1 MSEQNQILPTSLKQ
15 EFIFQNVIL
24 CHPHSILL
32 SLKAK
37 ETGNKNADSYSD
49 ISKEYVVK
57 IVYKEYY
64 NSTLHQ
70 ILPTFSDSLFLLPQQ
85 IKSEQ
90 GKVFLVYPKAT
101 PIAMYLQSHPFTM
114 LDIQNMV
121 QDIGN
126 AVILLHQNG
135 WSHGD
140 IAPANI
146 YITPD
151 NHFILGDFSSS
162 RPLSRRN
169 KTKNKCTGAT
179 YTNSNIQKKPLLY
192 QDIYSFSMM
201 LYLFLHQGKHPG
213 KKSPSSYT
221 PNPKDRFPNCTSFLF
236 ESLTISE
243 KFQKACPDFSTY
255 LVSVQSYLQMD
266 ARIQKE
272 NSIILR
278 FDPLISDVF
287 EEQTRPLEK
296 NTIPA
301 ASILK
306 YSFLIASIIFS
317 LLCFSFSKI
326 STPQHNIAKEKQN
339 SSSNDTEK
347 NKITYSPLKNAST
360 PDITSGQ
367 ISIPTNPPPTPS
379 ETNTTLAIT
388 PKPTIIYD
396 ISNSKYYDTDYLDE
410 ISFPNQATILF
421 ADHNFFT
428 KTSFFYSLY
437 SLKELYL
444 NHNQIQSVSGI
455 SCLKSLRILDL
466 SDNKLTDIRDLSCLT
481 QLHTLNLSYNHQI
494 SQITAIKKMKH
505 LQTLIITNTNI
516 TEQQIKELKKSLP
529 NLTIYY

>member
-1 MSEQNQILPTSLKQ
+1 MSEQSKILPTSLKQ

-32 SLKAK
+32 LLKAK
-37 ETGNKNADSYSD
+37 ETGNNADDYSD
-49 ISKEYVVK
+49 TAKEYVVK
-57 IVYKEYY
+57 IVCKEYY
-64 NSTLHQ
+64 NSILHQ

-90 GKVFLVYPKAT
+90 GKVFLIYPKAT
-101 PIAMYLQSHPFTM
+101 PIATYLQSQPFTI

-135 WSHGD
+135 WLHGD
-140 IAPANI
+140 IAPGNI
-146 YITPD
+146 YITSD

-169 KTKNKCTGAT
+169 RIKNKYTGAT

-201 LYLFLHQGKHPG
+201 LYLFLHHGKHPN
-213 KKSPSSYT
+213 KKKLSSNT
-221 PNPKDRFPNCTSFLF
+221 PIPKDRFPNCTSFLY
-236 ESLTISE
+236 ESLSLSG
-243 KFQKACPDFSTY
+243 KFQKAYPDFSTY
-255 LVSVQSYLQMD
+255 LASLQSYLHMD
-266 ARIQKE
+266 AKTQKE
-272 NSIILR
+272 NSTILR
-278 FDPLISDVF
+278 FDPTISDAF

-301 ASILK
+301 SSIIK
-306 YSFLIASIIFS
+306 YGFLIASTIFFFF
-317 LLCFSFSKI
+317 CFSFSKI
-326 STPQHNIAKEKQN
+326 STPQHNIAKEKTY
-339 SSSNDTEK
+339 SSSIDTDN
-347 NKITYSPLKNAST
+347 NKTTCIPYRNTST
-360 PDITSGQ
+360 PEFTPNHT
-367 ISIPTNPPPTPS
+367 SIPTNPPTPS
-379 ETNTTLAIT
+379 PTNKAFAIT

-410 ISFPNQATILF
+410 ISSPNQTTILF

-428 KTSFFYSLY
+428 KTSYFYSLN

-444 NHNQIQSVSGI
+444 NHNQIKSISGI

-466 SDNKLTDIRDLSCLT
+466 SDNKLTDIRELSYLS

-494 SQITAIKKMKH
+494 SHFTALKSMKH
-505 LQTLIITNTNI
+505 LHTLIITNTNI
-516 TEQQIKELKKSLP
+516 TKQQIKELKNSLP